1 MKDNTLE
8 NIDHL
13 NKFFFANHTRLKHPA
28 FCAMRDCTGI
38 YNLIID
44 DVSGNFDLDKK
55 PHQYF
60 GYNKPAGRDGNC
72 TFVEE
77 WNGH

>member
-55 PHQYF
+55 PH
-60 GYNKPAGRDGNC
+60 
-72 TFVEE
+72 
-77 WNGH
+77 